1 LSYTAKKVCECGN
14 IDEFSDWDHSGGS
27 FITIYCQL
35 LKENDYSI
43 ENALNILLKDE
54 ILCDDKFDCNLC
66 KPKTGET
73 MKHLYTKHFI
83 LPNLLVCASIIIFAI
98 FYISIY

>member
-66 KPKTGET
+66 KPKTSLHEAFYFTQFAGLCIDNNFCNILYFYLLGRET
-73 MKHLYTKHFI
+73 
-83 LPNLLVCASIIIFAI
+83 
-98 FYISIY
+98 